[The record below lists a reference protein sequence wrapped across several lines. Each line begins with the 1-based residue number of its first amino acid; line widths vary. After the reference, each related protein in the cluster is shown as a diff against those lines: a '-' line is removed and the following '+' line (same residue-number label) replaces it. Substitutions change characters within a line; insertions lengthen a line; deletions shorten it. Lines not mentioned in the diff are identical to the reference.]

1 MNEQAHR
8 NYQNLPKIGAVYSTK
23 DEKQRALAEEIL
35 NFRVKP
41 EMKLKINMNIPGLE
55 KKKTISPLNPSTRRW
70 FNPLSVKGKQGWLF
84 VWTMPNVTRFLPPA
98 LCVAF
103 LFYCG
108 ETLVAA
114 DYYKKKNNDEWEGVY
129 CKMQTIP
136 GHYIDRWSL
145 MA

>member
-8 NYQNLPKIGAVYSTK
+8 NMQNLPKIGAVYSTK

-55 KKKTISPLNPSTRRW
+55 KKHTIAPRNPSTRRL
-70 FNPLSVKGKQGWLF
+70 FNPLSSKGRDGWILI
-84 VWTMPNVTRFLPPA
+84 WTMPNITRFLPPA

-103 LFYCG
+103 LYFSG
-108 ETLVAA
+108 ESLIGAN
-114 DYYKKKNNDEWEGVY
+114 YYERRNNDEWEGVY
-129 CKMQTIP
+129 CKMQTIH